1 VALKSNINP
10 GSEGIPLKLY
20 KTIQI
25 PGYIGGISKAK
36 DFDPICHLEIK
47 EPPKEG
53 EEEDEEDQFAVEEDK
68 VYERQRVEG
77 LHEHWL

>member
-1 VALKSNINP
+1 LKSNINP
-10 GSEGIPLKLY
+10 GSEGLPLSLY
-20 KTIQI
+20 KTIKVHN
-25 PGYIGGISKAK
+25 YIEGVSKAS
-36 DFDPICHLEIK
+36 DFDPICHLEIQ

-53 EEEDEEDQFAVEEDK
+53 EEENEEDQYAVDEDK